1 MKLSSLVLTLY
12 PMGPPIV
19 PPNTML
25 SCIACTYYEH
35 HYLAWWLPHEV
46 YIPIDFPPD
55 TQLAVEPRVDS
66 TSCQSI
72 KSSHA
77 WPQPGILES
86 VGRKLRLVNC
96 STEPIFIKKN
106 DHICQARLI
115 MSSSPPQTQVPSS
128 QDLGPLPPPHHTT
141 GYHSEQVSVDPD
153 VIF

>member
-1 MKLSSLVLTLY
+1 VGGCKSMKLSSLVLTLY

-86 VGRKLRLVNC
+86 VGRKLRLVNH

-106 DHICQARLI
+106 DHICQLASLWAALLHKRKCPAHKTLD
-115 MSSSPPQTQVPSS
+115 PY
-128 QDLGPLPPPHHTT
+128 LPHITLLDIIQSKFP
-141 GYHSEQVSVDPD
+141 
-153 VIF
+153 